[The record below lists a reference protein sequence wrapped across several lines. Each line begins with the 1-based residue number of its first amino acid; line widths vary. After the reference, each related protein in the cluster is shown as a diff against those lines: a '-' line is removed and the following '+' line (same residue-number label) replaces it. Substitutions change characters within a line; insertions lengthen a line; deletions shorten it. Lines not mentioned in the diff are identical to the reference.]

1 MKIVEFD
8 PSQFEGK
15 DGDEKFREWLKG
27 LSRVQ
32 LLELYDMEVLSDEHW
47 DLYYEEKDSRC
58 WPVDSELQQ
67 TYLAM
72 AFKDWSTKT
81 RTKEETFEAV
91 LDRLEPQVQ
100 GIQKKLDKLL
110 KLFESNEVTMSL
122 KTALSL

>member
-15 DGDEKFREWLKG
+15 DGDEKFRVWLKG

-32 LLELYDMEVLSDEHW
+32 LLELYDMDVLTEAHW
-47 DLYYEEKDSRC
+47 DIYYEEKDSRS
-58 WPVDSELQQ
+58 WPIDVDFSQNYIPML
-67 TYLAM
+67 
-72 AFKDWSTKT
+72 FKDWSTSKYP
-81 RTKEETFEAV
+81 KEKTFEAI